1 MAETLLIQ
9 NASELLEGLRYD
21 AEVLVSRLE
30 DGEDAATSIVYARSV
45 ARQLDELAD
54 LLANEN

>member
-1 MAETLLIQ
+1 MVETLLIQ
-9 NASELLEGLRYD
+9 NVSELLEGLRYD
-21 AEVLVSRLE
+21 AEVLVSLLE
-30 DGEDAATSIVYARSV
+30 DGEDAATSIVSARSV